1 MRTAAPQPDAARARR
16 AVSAVFFANGFA
28 LASWVPHIPIV
39 KQRLGIG
46 DGVLGLVLLAM
57 AAGAVAALAA
67 SGALVRRFGSRRVT
81 RAAAVGLCLA
91 LPLPVLSPTVA
102 LVAVALLVLGACN
115 GALDVAM
122 NAQAVAVE
130 RRHARP
136 IMSSFHGL
144 FSTGGLAGAAV
155 AGLATWLGASARGHV
170 VAAAVGM
177 LGLVAAAL
185 PSLLADGAEDEAG
198 GLAFTRPTAEIRTLG
213 LLAFAALL
221 AEGAMA
227 DWSAVFLHDVLSAGP
242 ALAAAGFA
250 ACSTAM
256 AIGRFGGDAAV
267 AAFGASRVLRFS
279 GALGAIGLGF
289 ALLAGT
295 TFGGIVGFGM
305 VGLGIANAI
314 PLLFRRA
321 GNLEG
326 VAPGTALAATA
337 SLGYLGFLS
346 GPPVIGLVAELTT
359 LRIALGIVVLCCAFL
374 ALAARAVEPS
384 SPAEVETRARGMSSG
399 TRPTGEASAE
409 LAPPS
414 DTFPRSRPRRARRAT
429 GEGST

>member
-1 MRTAAPQPDAARARR
+1 MMQTTSLEPDAIRARA

-28 LASWVPHIPIV
+28 LASWVPHIPVV
-39 KQRLGIG
+39 KQYLGLG
-46 DGVLGLVLLAM
+46 DGLLGLVLLAM

-67 SGALVRRFGSRRVT
+67 SGALVRRFGSRSAT
-81 RAAAVGLCLA
+81 RAAAVGVCLA
-91 LPLPVLSPTVA
+91 LPLPVLSPTIP
-102 LVAVALLVLGACN
+102 LLAASLLIFGACN

-136 IMSSFHGL
+136 LMSSFHGL

-155 AGLATWLGASARGHV
+155 AGTATWLGAPARAHV
-170 VAAAVGM
+170 VGAAVAM
-177 LGLVAAAL
+177 LALVAAAL
-185 PSLLADGAEDEAG
+185 PSLLRDDAEDGASE
-198 GLAFTRPTAEIRTLG
+198 LAFARPTGAIRTLG
-213 LLAFAALL
+213 LLAFAALV

-267 AAFGASRVLRFS
+267 AALGATAVLRLS
-279 GALGAIGLGF
+279 GALGAAGLCL
-289 ALLAGT
+289 ALLGGT
-295 TFGGIVGFGM
+295 PLAAIVGFGM

-314 PLLFRRA
+314 PLIFRRA

-326 VAPGTALAATA
+326 VAPGTGLSATA
-337 SLGYLGFLS
+337 SLGYLGLLS
-346 GPPVIGLVAELTT
+346 GPPMIGLVSELTT
-359 LRIALGIVVLCCAFL
+359 LRVGLGLVVFCTAFL
-374 ALAARAVEPS
+374 AIAARAVEP
-384 SPAEVETRARGMSSG
+384 PTKRALDLGAGAE
-399 TRPTGEASAE
+399 SAGSWCS
-409 LAPPS
+409 APPS
-414 DTFPRSRPRRARRAT
+414 R
-429 GEGST
+429 